1 MLAADNPG
9 RVDNFATLVAGDI
22 QALDTVSKDSISES
36 VEGEIIRG
44 SGIGEPWLRSKGKFK
59 LLLSHKE
66 KDLLDKRDGEVLDKA
81 FSGKSRAVAEL
92 WLEIRPIGG
101 RVFLDNDG
109 NACTHQGTDLIF
121 LGNVQHLF
129 NPKFVN

>member
-1 MLAADNPG
+1 MRNLRLAEASKTDSKTPKKFPS
-9 RVDNFATLVAGDI
+9 RAELEKRRKEQESAEMGDI
-22 QALDTVSKDSISES
+22 QALDTVSKDSISET

-81 FSGKSRAVAEL
+81 F
-92 WLEIRPIGG
+92 
-101 RVFLDNDG
+101 
-109 NACTHQGTDLIF
+109 
-121 LGNVQHLF
+121 
-129 NPKFVN
+129 